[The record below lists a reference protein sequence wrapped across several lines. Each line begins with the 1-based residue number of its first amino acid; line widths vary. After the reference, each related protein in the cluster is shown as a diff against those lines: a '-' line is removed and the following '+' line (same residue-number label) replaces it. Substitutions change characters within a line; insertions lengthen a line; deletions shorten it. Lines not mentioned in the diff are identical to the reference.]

1 MEKQKIDFERRE
13 EEFRSL
19 SNVNLQ
25 LKEAKEK
32 YESEFRT
39 KLSDEQNKNKQLISE
54 LQAKLS
60 TQEQEYSSKIR
71 DYVFKEKDFDKEIS
85 LTRQK
90 MENLEQMQ
98 NEGKNKEKDWENKY
112 NSLKEETNAQF
123 KELMTRSEGEK
134 RGLNM
139 IISDLKDK
147 IGDFEVKFDINYNFV
162 HTKLLIL
169 NRIIK
174 AMTQKIGVHK
184 RKI

>member
-39 KLSDEQNKNKQLISE
+39 KLSDEQAKNKKIILE
-54 LQAKLS
+54 LQDKLN
-60 TQEQEYSSKIR
+60 TQEQDYSGKLR
-71 DYVFKEKDFDKEIS
+71 DYAFKEKEFDKEIS
-85 LTRQK
+85 LSKQR
-90 MENLEQMQ
+90 MENLEQMI
-98 NEGKNKEKDWENKY
+98 NEGKNKEREWENKY
-112 NSLKEETNAQF
+112 VTLKDESSLQL
-123 KELMTRSEGEK
+123 KELMTRSESEK

-147 IGDFEVKFDINYNFV
+147 IGEFEVISIFI
-162 HTKLLIL
+162 LI
-169 NRIIK
+169 
-174 AMTQKIGVHK
+174 VS
-184 RKI
+184 